1 MPVRIAVG
9 GRKKTSL
16 PRGLYFREWPQCS
29 GCQRETFLVAHGQWP
44 HSLYLLQH
52 TRPHTMPLH
61 FIILQHKQ
69 HKKTCLTPPATH
81 KPHTMQL
88 QWPVHYISCN
98 THTQCALH
106 DNDLCGYHHLH
117 QDCTKK
123 KDLAAMVRA
132 ISHSPR
138 DFW

>member
-69 HKKTCLTPPATH
+69 HKKRALH
-81 KPHTMQL
+81 LLQHTNHIQL

-106 DNDLCGYHHLH
+106 DNHHLH

>member
-69 HKKTCLTPPATH
+69 HKKNAPYTSCNTQTTCNYNGLFIIFPATH
-81 KPHTMQL
+81 IHS
-88 QWPVHYISCN
+88 VHCMIMIS
-98 THTQCALH
+98 
-106 DNDLCGYHHLH
+106 
-117 QDCTKK
+117 
-123 KDLAAMVRA
+123 VVII
-132 ISHSPR
+132 ISITIVQR
-138 DFW
+138 RRIWLRWKEQ

>member
-69 HKKTCLTPPATH
+69 HKKRAFHLLQ
-81 KPHTMQL
+81 HTNHIQL

-106 DNDLCGYHHLH
+106 DNDLCGYHHH
-117 QDCTKK
+117 DCTKK
-123 KDLAAMVRA
+123 KDLAAMERA